1 MTTSRGWGLELK
13 HPLRKLL
20 GKWQAKT
27 GPIYTS
33 TGLSN
38 YSKCGDFLRLMHPR
52 ARATISSLDC
62 SGQILIFNS
71 LPFTGTPAGLGATSL
86 LLPPPNSLDEFLS
99 VAHSPAGRGWECP
112 GC

>member
-52 ARATISSLDC
+52 ARASSAPLTA
-62 SGQILIFNS
+62 
-71 LPFTGTPAGLGATSL
+71 P
-86 LLPPPNSLDEFLS
+86 
-99 VAHSPAGRGWECP
+99 GRY
-112 GC
+112 

>member
-52 ARATISSLDC
+52 ARASSED
-62 SGQILIFNS
+62 
-71 LPFTGTPAGLGATSL
+71 
-86 LLPPPNSLDEFLS
+86 
-99 VAHSPAGRGWECP
+99 SPADKGG
-112 GC
+112 G